1 MPKYAGK
8 VGLIKIDVQQHEK
21 EVLLGGIKKNIR
33 RT

>member
-21 EVLLGGIKKNIR
+21 EVLLKALEEY
-33 RT
+33 